1 MPVGQKPQLNLP
13 GLGELHYNPLQQYRN
28 VTYNVRLSMMP
39 ASDGKMAREAR
50 SYNYKIGIVM
60 LETGGTGSVN
70 LEELTMKMVGA
81 GNQTPNF
88 NMVPPHEIKMKL
100 VEPLGGRFIES
111 LSIAAIKQNYIT
123 NPDAIY
129 LLEVWF
135 TGYDDDDN
143 PVVCKNWGGGPLEFR
158 WYVVMTELKMQLD
171 YRGSVYDLEFVSS
184 EGQANLG
191 DFMSLEQGFRM
202 VGSPSTIGEFC
213 KELETAL
220 NKREEDKVKAGLRE
234 HPHKYKITAHRDLV
248 NLKYDYSLFSRVT
261 TLFGMFRGEIQ
272 VSNATSIPRFIT
284 NQMPN
289 SKEVLKYLHR
299 VDDGKKIYNVPD
311 TNPNTINKPTR
322 NIVCIAGSKFQEQGS
337 GYLFDTKLNA
347 PAQEINFFV
356 YARTDSKSF
365 ISPQE
370 YIDAYEASQRNG
382 RVQVWLDQ
390 GLLRKAYKWI
400 YTGENT
406 EVINA
411 ELKIDNLWRAV
422 RPLWIDT
429 ESGKII
435 APGAATP
442 PAQRRPPGQREN
454 PPTSNQARQPQPNT
468 WAAAGQTLY
477 AEDLPARPGKPEDNP
492 HIRWRPQFYHAN
504 TAVQQSGTQ
513 SAVSEENAHEYS
525 IFKQIHGQV
534 GAGSQDMVNLDL
546 DVVGDPYFL
555 MQEPSESGKSPW
567 QDDVWWFEKNY
578 VSEEQLKDKRK
589 YTATRTN
596 QPYIWFE
603 AQVPA
608 ADLNDQD
615 LMNLRPADAITGIYC
630 VKEVAHTFQKGKF
643 VTKLSTFREV
653 LANPYDVRSPRSSS
667 SIANSGGQANNGAG
681 QASATGP
688 NSAWVQNGGG
698 ETPLVDP
705 NNPSAGGGAATGNPN
720 LARQGDRVRENQR
733 RRREEAERERQQRRN
748 RQNGTNSSGSAPG
761 IGDIIAP

>member
-1 MPVGQKPQLNLP
+1 MPVGQRPQLDLP

-39 ASDGKMAREAR
+39 ASDGRQARESR

-70 LEELTMKMVGA
+70 LEELTMKMVGS
-81 GNQTPNF
+81 GNTTPNF
-88 NMVPPHEIKMKL
+88 NMIPPHEIRMKL

-111 LSIAAIKQNYIT
+111 LSIAAIKQDYRQ

-143 PVVCKNWGGGPLEFR
+143 PVVCRNWDGGPLEFR
-158 WYVVMTELKMQLD
+158 WYVMMTDLKMQLD
-171 YRGSVYDLEFVSS
+171 YRGSTYDVTFVAS
-184 EGQANLG
+184 EGQANLS
-191 DFMSLEQGFRM
+191 DFMNLEQGFRM
-202 VGSPSTIGEFC
+202 TGSPSTIGEFC
-213 KELETAL
+213 KELEEAL

-248 NLKYDYSLFSRVT
+248 NLKYDYALFSRAT
-261 TLFGMFRGEIQ
+261 FSWLLGRGEIQ
-272 VSNATSIPRFIT
+272 VSNQTTIPRFVT
-284 NQMPN
+284 SQMPN
-289 SKEVLKYLHR
+289 SKEVLKYLNR
-299 VDDGKKIYNVPD
+299 VDDGKKIYNHPE
-311 TNPNTINKPTR
+311 TLPNSINKPPRT
-322 NIVCIAGSKFQEQGS
+322 IVCIAGSKFQESGE

-347 PAQEINFFV
+347 PAQEVHFFV
-356 YARTDSKSF
+356 YARTDSKTF
-365 ISPQE
+365 ISPRE
-370 YIDAYEASQRNG
+370 YIDAYEATQRNA

-390 GLLRKAYKWI
+390 GLIRKAYKWI

-422 RPLWIDT
+422 RPLWIDS
-429 ESGKII
+429 ENGRIV
-435 APGAATP
+435 APMSRGA
-442 PAQRRPPGQREN
+442 PAQQRPPNQRE
-454 PPTSNQARQPQPNT
+454 PAPTANQARQPQPKT
-468 WAAAGQTLY
+468 WVAAGETLY

-492 HIRWRPQFYHAN
+492 HLRWRPQFYHAN
-504 TAVQQSGTQ
+504 TSINQSNNQ
-513 SAVSEENAHEYS
+513 SSISEENAHEYS
-525 IFKQIHGQV
+525 IFRQIHGQV
-534 GAGSQDMVNLDL
+534 GAGSQDMVNLDI
-546 DVVGDPYFL
+546 DVIGDPYFL

-608 ADLNDQD
+608 SDLNDQD

-630 VKEVAHTFQKGKF
+630 VKEVAHTFQKGRF

-653 LANPYDVRSPRSSS
+653 LANPFDVRNPRSST
-667 SIANSGGQANNGAG
+667 SIANSGNNAGTGQAA
-681 QASATGP
+681 AMGP
-688 NSAWVQNGGG
+688 NSAWVRAGGS

-705 NNPSAGGGAATGNPN
+705 NNPSAGGGAALGNPN
-720 LARQGDRVRENQR
+720 LARQGQRIRENQQ
-733 RRREEAERERQQRRN
+733 RRREEAERQRQQQRN
-748 RQNGTNSSGSAPG
+748 RQTGANAGSAPG
-761 IGDIIAP
+761 ISDITAP